1 MAIREIRK
9 VGDPCLSKICDRVE
23 EFGTELAQLL
33 EDLQDTL
40 LTTTGVG
47 IAAPQIGE
55 LKRVIVTKDID
66 TNKIEEYVNIEI
78 LEQGDETERSEGC
91 LSVPNLIGKVMRPEF
106 VKIRAQDRYG
116 ETFEKTILGIMA
128 RVISHELDH
137 LDGHIYTEFATE
149 TWEREEVKVEE
160 S

>member
-9 VGDPCLSKICDRVE
+9 VGDPCLSKVCDRVE

-55 LKRVIVTKDID
+55 LKRAIVTKDID
-66 TNKIEEYVNIEI
+66 TNKIEEYINIEI
-78 LEQGDETERSEGC
+78 LEQGDETERSED
-91 LSVPNLIGKVMRPEF
+91 V
-106 VKIRAQDRYG
+106 
-116 ETFEKTILGIMA
+116 
-128 RVISHELDH
+128 
-137 LDGHIYTEFATE
+137 
-149 TWEREEVKVEE
+149 
-160 S
+160 

>member
-1 MAIREIRK
+1 M
-9 VGDPCLSKICDRVE
+9 L
-23 EFGTELAQLL
+23 F
-33 EDLQDTL
+33 
-40 LTTTGVG
+40 
-47 IAAPQIGE
+47 
-55 LKRVIVTKDID
+55 
-66 TNKIEEYVNIEI
+66 
-78 LEQGDETERSEGC
+78 RS
-91 LSVPNLIGKVMRPEF
+91 
-106 VKIRAQDRYG
+106 